1 MGYRR
6 VFFSVVAVLSLSL
19 CCSAQQARER
29 DPRALAVLEE
39 SLVAM
44 GRAVPS
50 DSSATGIV
58 TIVEGSTSDSGT
70 IQILTRGSNQTA
82 ETINLSNG
90 RRAVIYSNGE
100 AREVHGTQ
108 STVAVMELSV
118 TDQCP
123 DFPLPLLLSALKD
136 LDEAFEYVGQDS
148 LDGVSVQHVRVW
160 DTFASDPRLQK
171 LASFSAKDIWFDS
184 RSGLP
189 VKLAYSR
196 RAGQGA
202 VPSFAVEV
210 FFSNYT
216 SAGGVLY
223 PFEVK
228 KSYNGTPWETITIQS
243 VTFNTGLT
251 DAQFQVE

>member
-1 MGYRR
+1 MGYKAILL
-6 VFFSVVAVLSLSL
+6 SVIGFLLLPL
-19 CCSAQQARER
+19 CCPAQQGRER
-29 DPRALAVLEE
+29 DLRALAVLEE

-58 TIVEGSTSDSGT
+58 TIVEGSTTESGT

-82 ETINLSNG
+82 ETITLPNG

-100 AREVHGTQ
+100 AREAHGTQ

-123 DFPLPLLLSALKD
+123 DFPLPLLLSALNN

-148 LDGVSVQHVRVW
+148 LNGVSVQHVKVW

-171 LASFSAKDIWFDS
+171 LAPFSAKDIWFDS

-189 VKLAYSR
+189 VELAYSR

-202 VPSFAVEV
+202 VPSFEVEV

-216 SAGGVLY
+216 NAGGVLY

-228 KSYNGTPWETITIQS
+228 KSYNGTPWETITIRS
-243 VTFNTGLT
+243 VAFNTGLT
-251 DAQFQVE
+251 DSDFAVE